1 MAYTYAAETVPEE
14 VMYDL
19 LNKNWPKIDEVP
31 KPVLIVKNDA
41 EDPFLRVDLKAG
53 DVIVVSPEAPERIKY
68 RGNIHYYDKSY
79 TLAIEFRSI
88 KDRQRVRD
96 LWRIIRAICFSK
108 KWEFTG
114 YQLIRLDSY
123 QESVNDSLK
132 IWKGTMRIIVEA
144 AGVSVESI

>member
-19 LNKNWPKIDEVP
+19 LNDDWPKIDEVP
-31 KPVLIVKNDA
+31 KPVLIVKNDV
-41 EDPFLRVDLKAG
+41 EDPFLRVDLKNS
-53 DVIVVSPEAPERIKY
+53 DVIVISPESPERIKY
-68 RGNIHYYDKSY
+68 RGNINYYDKAY
-79 TLAIEFRSI
+79 TLVLEFRSI

-96 LWRIIRAICFSK
+96 IWRIIRAICFSR
-108 KWEFTG
+108 KWNFTG

-132 IWKGTMRIIVEA
+132 IWKGVMRIIVEA